1 MRKAQAEQYSEG
13 ESYGRRK
20 KPREREDERQK
31 EKNFCERGHRRK
43 KSNRASAEAGN
54 RGDPELCE
62 IHPHFSRVF
71 HGQIILVLK
80 VAEAREK
87 AASRLELQE
96 RSARPDLAEF
106 LDQQKLQR

>member
-31 EKNFCERGHRRK
+31 EKNFCEQGHRRK
-43 KSNRASAEAGN
+43 KSNRACAEAGN
-54 RGDPELCE
+54 RGGPELCE

-71 HGQIILVLK
+71 G
-80 VAEAREK
+80 
-87 AASRLELQE
+87 SRDFI
-96 RSARPDLAEF
+96 SS
-106 LDQQKLQR
+106 